1 MTPFSLKE
9 TLKEYISGQFD
20 EEVVLARINNSMTK
34 ITKNNLGEFNTD
46 ELQWLKI
53 HFDKIP
59 NILKSKFACAIFLMV
74 DKQKGAYLR
83 QLCKRLGKRD
93 KTLNPNAVNYWLK
106 KFFSVDLLQ
115 KNRTAR
121 GWGTEIYYYTPK
133 LRFPN
138 LINFLKTIMSE
149 KIIEDQTF

>member
-1 MTPFSLKE
+1 MTEFSLKE
-9 TLKEYISGQFD
+9 TIKNYVTGED
-20 EEVVLARINNSMTK
+20 NEELVLARINTRLKKSTQS
-34 ITKNNLGEFNTD
+34 GEFNVE
-46 ELQWLKI
+46 ELRWLKA

-59 NILKSKFACAIFLMV
+59 NILRSRLSCAIFLTV

-83 QLCKRLGKRD
+83 QICKRLGK
-93 KTLNPNAVNYWLK
+93 KNKSMNPNAVNYWLK
-106 KFFSVDLLQ
+106 KFFSIELLQ

-138 LINFLKTIMSE
+138 LISFLKTTMTEEIVE
-149 KIIEDQTF
+149 KQEF